1 MRFTSSADQLS
12 WVVVD
17 SVVCKRCNKTSKRA
31 GYNNLS
37 LHIFVGWL
45 VGFYVQVILKI

>member
-1 MRFTSSADQLS
+1 MRFTSIALQLS
-12 WVVVD
+12 WVVDLVE
-17 SVVCKRCNKTSKRA
+17 CKGVIRPSKRA

-45 VGFYVQVILKI
+45 VGVHF

>member
-12 WVVVD
+12 WFVD
-17 SVVCKRCNKTSKRA
+17 TVECKGVIRPSKRA

-45 VGFYVQVILKI
+45 VGFYF